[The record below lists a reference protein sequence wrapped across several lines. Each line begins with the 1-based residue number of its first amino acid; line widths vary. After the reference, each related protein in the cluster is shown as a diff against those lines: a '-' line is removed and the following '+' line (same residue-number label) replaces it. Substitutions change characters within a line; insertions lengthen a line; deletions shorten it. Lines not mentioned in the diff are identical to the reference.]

1 MIVLLKLLGNV
12 YSAAIRGRWRLQELA
27 CGVDGHF
34 DFFIGFVQII
44 QGDFRGLK
52 SIFSLSLKSSSTQ
65 HKPEDSCGDQQFHQ
79 VLARVI
85 Q

>member
-52 SIFSLSLKSSSTQ
+52 SIFSLSLKSSTQ

>member
-1 MIVLLKLLGNV
+1 MS
-12 YSAAIRGRWRLQELA
+12 SAAIRGRRWRLQELA
-27 CGVDGHF
+27 CGVVGHF

-52 SIFSLSLKSSSTQ
+52 SIIFSLKSRTITQ
-65 HKPEDSCGDQQFHQ
+65 QRPEDSCGDQQFHQ